1 MYNTYIHTRTHYVDL
16 AHQGGMLLKALIKVD
31 RGAHVL
37 EHALQLGREL
47 PQNLEKSA
55 PWNMHSLD
63 TL

>member
-1 MYNTYIHTRTHYVDL
+1 VDL

-63 TL
+63 RL